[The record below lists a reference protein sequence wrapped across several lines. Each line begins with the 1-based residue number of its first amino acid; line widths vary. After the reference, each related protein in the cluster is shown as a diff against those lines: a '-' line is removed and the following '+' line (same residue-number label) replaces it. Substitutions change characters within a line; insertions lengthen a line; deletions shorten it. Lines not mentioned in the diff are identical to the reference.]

1 MKVFLGISSFQ
12 VLAMFR
18 RGLFYSYLS
27 VYMRHFLGM
36 SVTETT
42 LFATLPMVVNVVC
55 QRYLWGVV
63 SDRYQKRRA
72 LVIWGEILAGIG
84 TLLVW
89 WLHLLPQELKTSGHV
104 IILGLCVIE
113 IFWSMSNIGWS
124 ALISDI
130 YDRGDR
136 SRVMGRLESLG
147 GIGRIAGIWSGG
159 LLYDGLGLAYAGW
172 GFYSGVLFFLSA
184 GVMFVSVV
192 PMLMVPEGGV
202 DNPNA
207 SPDSVATD
215 TNVPSLFF
223 LFLVAMTLVNF
234 GRNSVSVTFSQYLML
249 DSGFS
254 LSSIMLSYVA
264 NIRSVAMVVTGLAT
278 GWLTLRLGSRRLLLA
293 GSVAAMVSLFVLGVA
308 DTLVSVCISSFL
320 MGFSEV
326 VVLSASYELAAAL
339 IPPLKRG
346 TLFSLFNATFFLSW
360 GMAGTLIAGPVTDFL
375 ISQGRGEVLAYKVSF
390 LVATGI
396 TLLGTLM
403 LFFVFRFHKSWIKG
417 PV

>member
-1 MKVFLGISSFQ
+1 M
-12 VLAMFR
+12 LAMFR

-55 QRYLWGVV
+55 QRYVWGVV

-84 TLLVW
+84 TLAVW
-89 WLHLLPQELKTSGHV
+89 WLHLLPQALQTSGHV

-124 ALISDI
+124 ALISDL

-147 GIGRIAGIWSGG
+147 GIGRIAGIWAGG

-184 GVMFVSVV
+184 GVMFVSVL

-202 DNPNA
+202 DAQDA
-207 SPDSVATD
+207 SPGSGESDAWM
-215 TNVPSLFF
+215 PGLFF
-223 LFLVAMTLVNF
+223 LFLVAMTFVNF

-278 GWLTLRLGSRRLLLA
+278 GRLAQGLGSRRLLLA
-293 GSVAAMVSLFVLGVA
+293 GSVAAMVSLFVLGAA
-308 DTLVSVCISSFL
+308 DTLVAVCISSFL

-326 VVLSASYELAAAL
+326 AVLAASYELAAAL
-339 IPPLKRG
+339 IPPTRRG

-375 ISQGRGEVLAYKVSF
+375 ISQGRAEVLAYKVSF
-390 LVATGI
+390 LVAAGI
-396 TLLGTLM
+396 TLVGTFM
-403 LFFVFRFHKSWIKG
+403 LFFVFRFHKSWVNG
-417 PV
+417 TV